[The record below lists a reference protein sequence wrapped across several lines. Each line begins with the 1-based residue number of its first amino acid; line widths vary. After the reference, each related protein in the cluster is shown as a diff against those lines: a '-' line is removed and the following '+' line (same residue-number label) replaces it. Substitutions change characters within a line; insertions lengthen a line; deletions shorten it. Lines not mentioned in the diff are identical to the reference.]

1 MPVTAAHRE
10 TDVCRAAERQAIW
23 SLGPRPKSLRSQSSH
38 APVSELT
45 WYRRTGGDGVI
56 VRFANRDGVQFK
68 SP

>member
-1 MPVTAAHRE
+1 
-10 TDVCRAAERQAIW
+10 
-23 SLGPRPKSLRSQSSH
+23 
-38 APVSELT
+38 VSELT